1 MVSYRNLSKNPF
13 AQYSAEEDL
22 EHLKSIYFE
31 PRYYRELRD
40 NAINGSSRILVG
52 QRGLGKSATIHFLFE
67 DLISKSTMPLLITRY
82 DGIPLQEN
90 ENYFLYKI
98 LQVLVNGIT
107 KQLFKNSKK
116 RKKLNDS
123 QRKQL
128 AYFIELFYDSQ
139 FAQEYYEK
147 AREIRKKKRWYC
159 ILSWYNK
166 SLKILNIILDGVSR
180 FGSDIVRRSI
190 GLDSQEIQDA
200 VREYFKEAKLPKIQS
215 APMEIIA
222 KWDKEQLKQMLDCM
236 LEIANQIG
244 FDSVVILFDKID
256 EFKDVNSDVDKVAN
270 FAKDIL
276 QDTELLYTKKLSIV
290 FSLWS
295 EVKKTL
301 NRQNVRFDKFKDIN
315 IEWKTDDLERL
326 INKRLLYYSVDK
338 RNPVTLSSLIPN
350 ESDRQLV
357 LKLADSSPRSLIR
370 LLAELYYHET
380 GEDIVS
386 FSPTAISKG
395 LLDFC
400 LKFDY
405 CSLQTEN
412 TKRKADYFS
421 WLQKVLQIRRE
432 HFTYSDVCNAFNI
445 KESTACKY
453 VNDMIRLNLVKED
466 IMPDI
471 NGDKIFTVVD
481 PRLVFLIS
489 RGVLELK

>member
-1 MVSYRNLSKNPF
+1 MASYRNLSKNPF

-22 EHLKSIYFE
+22 EHLKAIYFE

-107 KQLFKNSKK
+107 KQLFEISKK

-139 FAQEYYEK
+139 FAKEYYEK
-147 AREIRKKKRWYC
+147 AREIRKKKRWYN
-159 ILSWYNK
+159 ILSCYNK
-166 SLKILNIILDGVSR
+166 SLKFINIILDGVSR

-200 VREYFKEAKLPKIQS
+200 VREYFKEAKLPEIQS
-215 APMEIIA
+215 APMEIVA
-222 KWDKEQLKQMLDCM
+222 KWDKERLKQMLDCM

-256 EFKDVNSDVDKVAN
+256 EFKDVNSDVDRVAN
-270 FAKDIL
+270 FARDIL
-276 QDTELLYTKKLSIV
+276 QDTELLYTKHLSIV

-301 NRQNVRFDKFKDIN
+301 NRQNVRFDKFKD
-315 IEWKTDDLERL
+315 
-326 INKRLLYYSVDK
+326 
-338 RNPVTLSSLIPN
+338 
-350 ESDRQLV
+350 
-357 LKLADSSPRSLIR
+357 
-370 LLAELYYHET
+370 EL
-380 GEDIVS
+380 
-386 FSPTAISKG
+386 
-395 LLDFC
+395 
-400 LKFDY
+400 
-405 CSLQTEN
+405 
-412 TKRKADYFS
+412 
-421 WLQKVLQIRRE
+421 
-432 HFTYSDVCNAFNI
+432 
-445 KESTACKY
+445 
-453 VNDMIRLNLVKED
+453 
-466 IMPDI
+466 
-471 NGDKIFTVVD
+471 
-481 PRLVFLIS
+481 
-489 RGVLELK
+489 

>member
-1 MVSYRNLSKNPF
+1 MF
-13 AQYSAEEDL
+13 
-22 EHLKSIYFE
+22 
-31 PRYYRELRD
+31 
-40 NAINGSSRILVG
+40 
-52 QRGLGKSATIHFLFE
+52 
-67 DLISKSTMPLLITRY
+67 
-82 DGIPLQEN
+82 
-90 ENYFLYKI
+90 
-98 LQVLVNGIT
+98 
-107 KQLFKNSKK
+107 
-116 RKKLNDS
+116 
-123 QRKQL
+123 
-128 AYFIELFYDSQ
+128 
-139 FAQEYYEK
+139 
-147 AREIRKKKRWYC
+147 
-159 ILSWYNK
+159 
-166 SLKILNIILDGVSR
+166 
-180 FGSDIVRRSI
+180 
-190 GLDSQEIQDA
+190 
-200 VREYFKEAKLPKIQS
+200 
-215 APMEIIA
+215 
-222 KWDKEQLKQMLDCM
+222 
-236 LEIANQIG
+236 
-244 FDSVVILFDKID
+244 
-256 EFKDVNSDVDKVAN
+256 
-270 FAKDIL
+270 
-276 QDTELLYTKKLSIV
+276 

-395 LLDFC
+395 LLNFC

-412 TKRKADYFS
+412 TKRKVDYFS

-432 HFTYSDVCNAFNI
+432 NFTYSDVCNAFNI
-445 KESTACKY
+445 KESTAYKY

-471 NGDKIFTVVD
+471 NGDKVFTVVD
-481 PRLVFLIS
+481 PRLVFLMS
-489 RGVLELK
+489 RGVMELK